1 MGPHSLDC
9 ALIGKRLGT
18 LLILITTRAPRVA
31 EILSVGVL
39 ALFVPLRLGWAGLDF
54 LQQNG
59 RSPGMVKGGLKG
71 AGHLDLA
78 LPPFWMLIQP
88 FGDGA
93 RGGRDDRDW
102 LLPTPA
108 SPVLSEEGS
117 VSAPEGGNR

>member
-1 MGPHSLDC
+1 MTG
-9 ALIGKRLGT
+9 
-18 LLILITTRAPRVA
+18 
-31 EILSVGVL
+31 VGV
-39 ALFVPLRLGWAGLDF
+39 
-54 LQQNG
+54 G
-59 RSPGMVKGGLKG
+59 RCYCCGFGGVG
-71 AGHLDLA
+71 CWVTMEANDLA

-117 VSAPEGGNR
+117 VSAPEGGGNR